1 MAITYK
7 NQWDF
12 NIYKENVKTIEYKK
26 KNKS

>member
-12 NIYKENVKTIEYKK
+12 NIYKENVKTIEYRKK
-26 KNKS
+26 HKS